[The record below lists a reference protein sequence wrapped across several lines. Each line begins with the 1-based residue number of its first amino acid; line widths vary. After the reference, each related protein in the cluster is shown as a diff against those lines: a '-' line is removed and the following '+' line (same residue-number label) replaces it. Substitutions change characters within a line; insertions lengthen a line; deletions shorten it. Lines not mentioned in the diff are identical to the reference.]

1 VNLTI
6 RNETQP
12 GIHDKLDYRLDR
24 RHFPSAV
31 HFCFL
36 TDGYDAHQDTVHST
50 VALRKQGTRPY
61 GKRSTLRAPGG
72 FSLIE
77 LLVAIVLI
85 AVGSLATMRMQQTA
99 VKKNNLTD
107 TRHTAAQLAREILET
122 VRQTNSVS
130 TDLNTTSGSFV
141 TLSAVT
147 RPGLIQG
154 TTNPGNIFT
163 RQLKVDDNT
172 PINNVKKIQVQ
183 VTWNQSGVTQ
193 SLSLTTFKTRDN

>member
-1 VNLTI
+1 M
-6 RNETQP
+6 TQ
-12 GIHDKLDYRLDR
+12 
-24 RHFPSAV
+24 
-31 HFCFL
+31 
-36 TDGYDAHQDTVHST
+36 
-50 VALRKQGTRPY
+50 PY
-61 GKRSTLRAPGG
+61 GKRCTRGSPPG

-85 AVGSLATMRMQQTA
+85 AVGSLATITMQRVA

-193 SLSLTTFKTRDN
+193 SLLLATFKTRDN

>member
-1 VNLTI
+1 MAP
-6 RNETQP
+6 RNQSTQP
-12 GIHDKLDYRLDR
+12 FDKRCTCG
-24 RHFPSAV
+24 S
-31 HFCFL
+31 
-36 TDGYDAHQDTVHST
+36 
-50 VALRKQGTRPY
+50 
-61 GKRSTLRAPGG
+61 PGG

-85 AVGSLATMRMQQTA
+85 ALGSLATITMQQTA

-107 TRHTAAQLAREILET
+107 TRQIAAQLARELLET
-122 VRQTNSVS
+122 ARQTNFVS
-130 TDLNTTSGSFV
+130 TNLNTTSGSFI
-141 TLSAVT
+141 TLSGAT

-172 PINNVKKIQVQ
+172 PITNVKKIQVQ

-193 SLSLTTFKTRDN
+193 SLLLATFKTRDN

>member
-1 VNLTI
+1 MAL
-6 RNETQP
+6 
-12 GIHDKLDYRLDR
+12 R
-24 RHFPSAV
+24 RH
-31 HFCFL
+31 CTL
-36 TDGYDAHQDTVHST
+36 
-50 VALRKQGTRPY
+50 PY
-61 GKRSTLRAPGG
+61 GKRCTRLSRGG

-85 AVGSLATMRMQQTA
+85 AVGSLVTITMQRAA

-107 TRHTAAQLAREILET
+107 TRQTAAQLAREILEA
-122 VRQTNSVS
+122 VRQKNYIS
-130 TDLNTTSGSFV
+130 TDLNTTSGFI
-141 TLSAVT
+141 TLSGGT

-172 PINNVKKIQVQ
+172 PITNVKKIQVQ

-193 SLSLTTFKTRDN
+193 SLLLATLKTRDN

>member
-1 VNLTI
+1 M
-6 RNETQP
+6 
-12 GIHDKLDYRLDR
+12 
-24 RHFPSAV
+24 
-31 HFCFL
+31 
-36 TDGYDAHQDTVHST
+36 
-50 VALRKQGTRPY
+50 RKQGTRPC
-61 GKRSTLRAPGG
+61 GKRCARRSPGG

-85 AVGSLATMRMQQTA
+85 ALGSLATITMQQTA

-107 TRHTAAQLAREILET
+107 TRQIAAQLARELLET
-122 VRQTNSVS
+122 ARQTNFVS
-130 TDLNTTSGSFV
+130 TNLNTTSGSFI
-141 TLSAVT
+141 TLSGAT

-172 PINNVKKIQVQ
+172 PITNVKKIQVQ

-193 SLSLTTFKTRDN
+193 SLLLATFKTRDN

>member
-1 VNLTI
+1 
-6 RNETQP
+6 
-12 GIHDKLDYRLDR
+12 
-24 RHFPSAV
+24 
-31 HFCFL
+31 
-36 TDGYDAHQDTVHST
+36 
-50 VALRKQGTRPY
+50 LR
-61 GKRSTLRAPGG
+61 GG

-85 AVGSLATMRMQQTA
+85 AVGALATLAMQRVA

-107 TRHTAAQLAREILET
+107 TRQIAAQLARQILEA

-130 TDLNTTSGSFV
+130 TNLNTTSGSFI
-141 TLSAVT
+141 TLSGAT

-183 VTWNQSGVTQ
+183 VTWDQSGVPQ
-193 SLSLTTFKTRDN
+193 GVSLTTFKTRDN

>member
-1 VNLTI
+1 
-6 RNETQP
+6 
-12 GIHDKLDYRLDR
+12 
-24 RHFPSAV
+24 
-31 HFCFL
+31 
-36 TDGYDAHQDTVHST
+36 
-50 VALRKQGTRPY
+50 LR
-61 GKRSTLRAPGG
+61 GG

-85 AVGSLATMRMQQTA
+85 AVGALATLAMQRVA

-107 TRHTAAQLAREILET
+107 TRQIAAQLARQILEA

-130 TDLNTTSGSFV
+130 TNLNTTSGSFI
-141 TLSAVT
+141 TLSGAT

-172 PINNVKKIQVQ
+172 PIANVKKIQVQ
-183 VTWNQSGVTQ
+183 VTWDQSGVPQ
-193 SLSLTTFKTRDN
+193 SVSLTTFKTRDN

>member
-1 VNLTI
+1 MAL
-6 RNETQP
+6 
-12 GIHDKLDYRLDR
+12 R
-24 RHFPSAV
+24 RH
-31 HFCFL
+31 CTL
-36 TDGYDAHQDTVHST
+36 
-50 VALRKQGTRPY
+50 PY
-61 GKRSTLRAPGG
+61 GKRCTRLSRGG

-85 AVGSLATMRMQQTA
+85 AVGSLVTITMQRAA

-107 TRHTAAQLAREILET
+107 TRQTAAQLAREILEA
-122 VRQTNSVS
+122 VRQKNYIS
-130 TDLNTTSGSFV
+130 TDLNTTSGNFI
-141 TLSAVT
+141 TLSGGT

-172 PINNVKKIQVQ
+172 PITNVKKIQVQ

-193 SLSLTTFKTRDN
+193 SLLLATLKTRDN

>member
-1 VNLTI
+1 V
-6 RNETQP
+6 TQ
-12 GIHDKLDYRLDR
+12 
-24 RHFPSAV
+24 
-31 HFCFL
+31 
-36 TDGYDAHQDTVHST
+36 
-50 VALRKQGTRPY
+50 PY
-61 GKRSTLRAPGG
+61 GKRCTRGSPPG

-85 AVGSLATMRMQQTA
+85 AVGSLATITMQRVA

-193 SLSLTTFKTRDN
+193 SLLLATFKTRDN